1 MNKLFRV
8 LVLCGV
14 VSAGGLLTAGSAVSQ
29 PLPDWVA
36 QEVEQ
41 LNQADVMVP
50 DGGVIPGSYG
60 MHLYVNNKLV
70 DVLEIPFA
78 QKGQGDQ
85 RKLLPCL
92 SEDTLS
98 NAGIWLFKPAT
109 FQSGERACLDLDKL
123 RYISYKADWDDRSL
137 LLTVPQTYVD
147 SHKLRQVEEGM
158 WDDGID
164 NVFLNYAYSA
174 SQNANKREQYLNVR
188 PGINI
193 GAWRYRNY
201 SVWHKDDVKQ
211 SWENLNNTLS
221 RNIRSWHSE
230 LVLGDVYSSAT
241 VFDSIQFRGVM
252 LQSSEQMRPV
262 SERNYVPAVSG
273 VASTD
278 ARVTIRQNGQ
288 VVYQSSVPAGH
299 FTITDYS
306 PASYGG
312 NLHVTVQESDGSTN
326 EFIVPFA
333 SVPILERKGGVK
345 YSVSAGRYL
354 EDSWDG
360 AHHNVGQA
368 ELVYGLSDYT
378 TLYGGAQVTGDY
390 RAASMGLG
398 LNLGQFGALSSGVK
412 YARYD
417 TRHEGTRSGRALVVD
432 YAKGVTST
440 NTRFSFSL
448 QQQLDKSYL
457 NFKDAIAFDRPA
469 DQEKN
474 RIGASVVQGLP
485 DSLGA
490 LNADMVY
497 QRFSSGR
504 DIRSLSVGYTG
515 TYKGINY
522 GLYFRRYQDTG
533 RERSALASAERGRN
547 SSEVMLTLSI
557 PLSRKGENSLRAGYT
572 VSHNNEGGVDQSV
585 RLDGD
590 AYDKRLGWGVQQGF
604 GTQGVGNYGGVNAV
618 YKGGFGEVNAAY
630 SYARHNHSTLSY
642 GVMGAVTASE
652 YGVVFSHPLSEA
664 NVMVIAP
671 DAEGIRVLNGV
682 NVHTDE
688 DGLAVVP
695 GLSAYRNNTIRLDSR
710 SLPLNVD
717 VSRLSQTDLYP
728 TKGALVLAE
737 FQTTRGYKIML
748 LLENQEVPSGARA
761 YLEGELGQYFTVGAF
776 NQLYMVSP
784 SPVGKLAI
792 FWMEGETWQQ
802 CFVDFDVSNTET
814 HNDIHLVKANCQPE

>member
-1 MNKLFRV
+1 MNTVFRFLYV
-8 LVLCGV
+8 CSV
-14 VSAGGLLTAGSAVSQ
+14 VSAASLFTSSSVCAQ
-29 PLPDWVA
+29 PLPDWIA

-41 LNQADVMVP
+41 LNQEDVMVP

-60 MHLYVNNKLV
+60 MHLYVNNRLV
-70 DVLEIPFA
+70 DVLEIPFS
-78 QKGQGDQ
+78 QKGSGAK

-92 SEDTLS
+92 SEDSLR
-98 NAGIWLFKPAT
+98 NAGIWLFKPST
-109 FQSGERACLDLDKL
+109 FQSGERSCLDLDQL
-123 RYISYKADWDDRSL
+123 RYITYKADWEDRSL
-137 LLTVPQTYVD
+137 LLTVPQAYLDVQ
-147 SHKLRQVEEGM
+147 KLQQVEEGL

-174 SQNANKREQYLNVR
+174 SSNANKREQYLNVR
-188 PGINI
+188 PGINF

-201 SVWHKDDVKQ
+201 SVWHKDDVSQ

-221 RNIRSWHSE
+221 RNIRSLHSE

-262 SERNYVPAVSG
+262 GERNYVPAVSG

-333 SVPILERKGGVK
+333 SVPILERNGGVK
-345 YSVSAGRYL
+345 YSVSVGRYL

-360 AHHNVGQA
+360 THHNVGQA
-368 ELVYGLSDYT
+368 ELVYGLSDFT
-378 TLYGGAQVTGDY
+378 TLYGGTQVTNDY
-390 RAASMGLG
+390 KAAALGIG
-398 LNLGQFGALSSGVK
+398 LNLGQFGALSGGVK

-417 TRHEGTRSGRALVVD
+417 TRHEGTRSGRALVMD

-448 QQQLDKSYL
+448 QQQLDKNYL

-474 RIGASVVQGLP
+474 RVGASIVQGLP

-497 QRFSSGR
+497 QRFRSGR

-547 SSEVMLTLSI
+547 SSEVMFTVGI

-572 VSHNNEGGVDQSV
+572 LSHNNDGVVDQSV

-590 AYDKRLGWGVQQGF
+590 AYDKRLSWGVQQGY
-604 GTQGVGNYGGVNAV
+604 GTHGTANYGGVNAV
-618 YKGGFGEVNAAY
+618 YRGGFGEMNAAF
-630 SYARHNHSTLSY
+630 SYARHNHSTVSY
-642 GVMGAVTASE
+642 GMTGAVTASE
-652 YGVVFSHPLSEA
+652 YGVVFSHSLSESNA
-664 NVMVIAP
+664 MVVAP

-682 NVHTDE
+682 NVHTDT

-717 VSRLSQTDLYP
+717 VGRLSQTDLYP

-737 FQTTRGYKIML
+737 FQTTKGYKIML
-748 LLENQEVPSGARA
+748 LFGNQDIPSGARA
-761 YLEGELGQYFTVGAF
+761 YLEDELGQYFTVGAF

-784 SPVGKLAI
+784 TPAGKLAI
-792 FWMEGETWQQ
+792 FWPEGEAWQQ
-802 CFVDFDVSNTET
+802 CFVDFDVSNIET
-814 HNDIHLVKANCQPE
+814 HNDIHLITVDCQSE